1 MTVLFLDKYEHRRKV
16 KEVSTLQEGYQAIYE
31 FLNKYHYKVLY
42 MRMWQEEN
50 EIWIDVGSHTE
61 FFIIE
66 CENINVAE
74 RSLKAWIDKNR

>member
-1 MTVLFLDKYEHRRKV
+1 MTVLFLNKYEHRRKV

-31 FLNKYHYKVLY
+31 FLNKYNYKVLY

-61 FFIIE
+61 FFEIHE
-66 CENINVAE
+66 E
-74 RSLKAWIDKNR
+74 